1 MATKKKTLTPPVLGS
16 LNTVPVGGIENDPL
30 RRVLAQIIA
39 GAPSYGPASKPV
51 LACVSALEDAQQI
64 RWQIA
69 DGFQSKMQYEAI
81 TQQGARSVLAQGGS
95 PIDDDEAA
103 RRLEAARQAI
113 VGGIGDEYR
122 DAFFATYQRFV
133 TNGEGVER
141 TIAKGESDADT
152 FESLKSDDKRSLIDV
167 LKDQE
172 LRQDVFGRP
181 LVQTW
186 EVLRRASRAG
196 DVETTRRLAPH
207 AEARG
212 LQIMRMTPD
221 ELAKSEVV
229 GVASDDSLS
238 KVRTIAMRV
247 LAFAQTYRAEHRP
260 AWIDA
265 ARDAWGVLDEPRRQ
279 LFGPSVDY
287 LAPGATTAAAFS
299 VAKWLNWQTLE
310 SDAHIRFLSW
320 PVRLAG
326 WSPVTMQDHR
336 PGARPGQLVRANPPP
351 TAGPY
356 RFGAQPGGR

>member
-133 TNGEGVER
+133 DSGARVES
-141 TIAKGESDADT
+141 TIAKGEADADT
-152 FESLKSDDKRSLIDV
+152 FESLRSDDKRQLVD
-167 LKDQE
+167 LLRAQE
-172 LRQDVFGRP
+172 LRSDVFGRP
-181 LVQTW
+181 AAATLS
-186 EVLRRASRAG
+186 VLHRAVRAG
-196 DVETTRRLAPH
+196 DSDAVRRLIVP
-207 AEARG
+207 AEARA
-212 LQIMRMTPD
+212 LQIMRMSLD
-221 ELAKSEVV
+221 DLAKEIA
-229 GVASDDSLS
+229 GVATDDAINKL
-238 KVRTIAMRV
+238 RETAMR
-247 LAFAQTYRAEHRP
+247 LLSFCTTYRAQQRP
-260 AWIDA
+260 EWIDVA
-265 ARDAWGVLDEPRRQ
+265 KEVWGVLDAPRRQ
-279 LFGPSVDY
+279 LFGPSIDY
-287 LAPGATTAAAFS
+287 LAPGATSPDRGFS
-299 VAKWLNWQTLE
+299 VAKWLDWKTLE

-326 WSPVTMQDHR
+326 WSPATMQDHR
-336 PGARPGQLVRANPPP
+336 PGAKPGQVVRANPVP
-351 TAGPY
+351 TVGPF